1 MADFSFVSDS
11 DDEKAV
17 EELLSQAMDQSVLEQ
32 VAAIN
37 CSGFS
42 HSDLPDHLEARFRKL
57 KTFPATKPK
66 PSIPSSKSFN
76 VSQSVDFQGKKED
89 RAEDKGLKE
98 NPDSSIAS
106 PIPKLETENH
116 DFSASKKNPERKTDF
131 EPKSGSVSSSFS
143 VGSPDFSTEPP
154 SPPAKSGC
162 MWCSPKKGS
171 KKKGKEN
178 RGATIIGKGLDWG
191 KSDAEFLSDL
201 STFSKKNQEKLLKK
215 AMKEEEKI
223 NREAEKIVQWAKQA
237 SARIDFAGLDD
248 ELSDNEAHGR

>member
-37 CSGFS
+37 CSGFT

-66 PSIPSSKSFN
+66 PSNPSSKSFN
-76 VSQSVDFQGKKED
+76 VSQSVDLPAKKED
-89 RAEDKGLKE
+89 RADEKGFSAVT
-98 NPDSSIAS
+98 SSP

-116 DFSASKKNPERKTDF
+116 DFSDSKKNPDTKTDF
-131 EPKSGSVSSSFS
+131 EPKYGSGSSSFS

-154 SPPAKSGC
+154 SPPAKTGC
-162 MWCSPKKGS
+162 MWCSPKKVS

-248 ELSDNEAHGR
+248 ELTDNEAHGR

>member
-1 MADFSFVSDS
+1 MADFSFLSDS

-37 CSGFS
+37 CSGFT

-57 KTFPATKPK
+57 KTFPATKPN
-66 PSIPSSKSFN
+66 PSNLAAASKSFN
-76 VSQSVDFQGKKED
+76 HSQLVEPQRKED
-89 RAEDKGLKE
+89 RAEE
-98 NPDSSIAS
+98 NPDSAVDS
-106 PIPKLETENH
+106 PPPKLGTENH
-116 DFSASKKNPERKTDF
+116 DFSASKKNPDRKMDS
-131 EPKSGSVSSSFS
+131 EPKSGSGSSSFS
-143 VGSPDFSTEPP
+143 LGSPDFSTEPP
-154 SPPAKSGC
+154 SPPAKIGC
-162 MWCSPKKGS
+162 IWCSPKKVS

-178 RGATIIGKGLDWG
+178 RATIGKGFDWG

-201 STFSKKNQEKLLKK
+201 STFSKKNQEKMLKK

-223 NREAEKIVQWAKQA
+223 NMEAEKIVQWAKQA